1 MNASRQGAH
10 LARGMHGS
18 GAMKSVFSFF
28 ALALLTF
35 ACGGSKEPA
44 DGPAEKAGESVDEAG
59 DKAAEK
65 TEEAGDKI
73 EDAADKAED
82 KVDDEKKD

>member
-1 MNASRQGAH
+1 
-10 LARGMHGS
+10 MHGS

-44 DGPAEKAGESVDEAG
+44 DGPAEKAGESVEQ
-59 DKAAEK
+59 KQ
-65 TEEAGDKI
+65 TMLSI
-73 EDAADKAED
+73 L
-82 KVDDEKKD
+82 